1 MGGNV
6 RHSIW
11 LMPFADDVDPTDQ
24 VLHRDNFP
32 VRILDSSL
40 DENYKY
46 GPWQSTRGGVSCIT
60 VTGGDR
66 EFEFLTKVGI
76 EQNTN
81 S

>member
-1 MGGNV
+1 MKGGKLRN
-6 RHSIW
+6 HIW
-11 LMPFADDVDPTDQ
+11 LMAFADDPTDQ
-24 VLHRDNFP
+24 ALHRDNFP
-32 VRILDSSL
+32 VSIRDSSVQ
-40 DENYKY
+40 DNYKY

-76 EQNTN
+76 EQNTK